1 MMRLAILALAIL
13 GLIAATP
20 LMDWPDLLGRPM
32 PHATERIA
40 YGKAENQF
48 ADLWLPG
55 GPRRHPVVVMVHGGC
70 WRAGVASGAA
80 VIEGL
85 VGPPTRARPEPYAD
99 ASPAERLP
107 IGGRQEIVNGAD
119 DPIAPPWLG
128 RAWADKAR
136 AAGDRARFTVIPA
149 TGHVELIAPGSA
161 AWSREADMIERL
173 AR

>member
-1 MMRLAILALAIL
+1 LASADPLP
-13 GLIAATP
+13 IAAVVSVGG
-20 LMDWPDLLGRPM
+20 LPDLAADKA
-32 PHATERIA
+32 AT
-40 YGKAENQF
+40 
-48 ADLWLPG
+48 
-55 GPRRHPVVVMVHGGC
+55 
-70 WRAGVASGAA
+70 GAA
-80 VIEGL
+80 CGPAVIDAL
-85 VGPPTRARPEPYAD
+85 VGPPTRSRPDPYAD
-99 ASPAERLP
+99 TSPAERLP